1 MRKKPKFGQ
10 VPLEVVKKVVE
21 EEVRR
26 KGTQSGRE
34 TKKKE
39 LKQLEQVVSR
49 SNGGKEK
56 HDSLRKWVME

>member
-49 SNGGKEK
+49 SNRGKEK